1 MDYGL
6 PGFSVHE
13 IFQARILEWVAMP
26 SSRGISQPGI
36 EPISPALAGEFFTTE
51 PPGKLYIY
59 IYEIILLYTL
69 NILQF
74 CQLYLSKT
82 GKKWPC
88 YLKSGWLKTHFTHIP
103 HSLCIPVHFNFIY
116 IYIFFFFTKYV
127 LGFCLTLKKQHSVD
141 RYLLITYILWG
152 SVLSPEDTTW
162 SLFTHENGILVS
174 ETHSKTIYTM
184 ISATGEW
191 QEGKE
196 SRRKK

>member
-1 MDYGL
+1 MLLLLFSCCHVRLFCDSMDYGL

-36 EPISPALAGEFFTTE
+36 EPMSPALAGEFFTTE
-51 PPGKLYIY
+51 PQGKLYIY

-88 YLKSGWLKTHFTHIP
+88 YLKSGWLKTHFTHMVRICFLLFALGYSQNEAVNWNNLRFVS
-103 HSLCIPVHFNFIY
+103 HFLC
-116 IYIFFFFTKYV
+116 
-127 LGFCLTLKKQHSVD
+127 
-141 RYLLITYILWG
+141 LLHL
-152 SVLSPEDTTW
+152 
-162 SLFTHENGILVS
+162 
-174 ETHSKTIYTM
+174 
-184 ISATGEW
+184 
-191 QEGKE
+191 
-196 SRRKK
+196 

>member
-1 MDYGL
+1 MLLLLFSCCHVRLFCDSMDYGL

-36 EPISPALAGEFFTTE
+36 EPMSPALAGEFFTTE

-116 IYIFFFFTKYV
+116 IYIYIYIYIFYKICARFFVWLWRSNIQSIDIYWLRIYYEV
-127 LGFCLTLKKQHSVD
+127 LF
-141 RYLLITYILWG
+141 
-152 SVLSPEDTTW
+152 
-162 SLFTHENGILVS
+162 
-174 ETHSKTIYTM
+174 
-184 ISATGEW
+184 
-191 QEGKE
+191 
-196 SRRKK
+196 